1 MKAMKDIWKIVQR
14 EFKYILRNKR
24 ILVIMCLVPL
34 ILTLIFG
41 AVYNEKTIKNMKLG
55 VINYSESQAS
65 RELISNFEKTETFSE
80 VRYLADEE
88 EIQDLLKKGEIQG
101 AMIIPEDFTEKVK
114 KGEEAVVMI
123 GADGSN
129 MSISNTIL
137 TKASEIT
144 SNTKIGGSFDGT
156 PDTGDAAAP
165 ITYSIRNWFN
175 PGVNYSDF
183 LLLGYVAAI
192 IQQVLMYFAAISI
205 TEEERWGTMRE
216 LKDMN
221 VPVIGIILGK
231 MIPYVALGML
241 SWLASLVIV
250 FGFFRTPMRGSW
262 GIMILLSLVFL
273 FFIASISLFIS
284 TMARRSID
292 ATQYAMVVA
301 LPSFLLCGY
310 TWPMVAM
317 TGIYKIIGHLFPITY
332 FAVNVRNI
340 ALMDAGIQQIA
351 PDMAVMIVLSIIFIQ
366 LSNLRGTLLFGAL
379 YPQGKLN

>member
-1 MKAMKDIWKIVQR
+1 MKAMKDMWKIIQR

-24 ILVIMCLVPL
+24 ILVIICLVPL

-65 RELISNFEKTETFSE
+65 RELINNFEKTETFSE
-80 VRYLADEE
+80 VKYLADEK
-88 EIQDLLKKGEIQG
+88 EIQELLLKGEIHG
-101 AMIIPEDFTEKVK
+101 VLIIPEDFTEKVK

-144 SNTKIGGSFDGT
+144 SNSNIGGSFNGASN
-156 PDTGDAAAP
+156 TGDGAAS

-192 IQQVLMYFAAISI
+192 IQQVLMYFAAITI
-205 TEEERWGTMRE
+205 TEERRRETIDE
-216 LKDMN
+216 LKTLE
-221 VPVIGIILGK
+221 ISSGALILGK
-231 MIPYVALGML
+231 MIPYVTLGML
-241 SWLASLVIV
+241 SWLTSLAIV

-262 GIMILLSLVFL
+262 AAMILLSVIFL

-340 ALMDAGIQQIA
+340 ALMDAGIQKMF
-351 PDMAVMIVLSIIFIQ
+351 PDLAVMIVFTIIFVQ
-366 LSNLRGTLLFGAL
+366 LSKLRWQLEL
-379 YPQGKLN
+379 